1 MIRYS
6 KDMTP
11 TIPTLPH
18 AVSGELR
25 SLRSSVGALC
35 YYCAGPGPATSAR
48 PLLLIHS
55 INAAGS
61 AYEIRPLYEHYRA
74 TRPVYAPDLP
84 GFGFSER
91 SDREYTPRL
100 MTDAVLRMVEEIRRI
115 HGPAPIDALALSLAC
130 EFLARAAVEM
140 PDAFRTLA
148 LVSPTGF
155 DRRTPRSGPPG
166 SDRGMPWLRRLFRF
180 PLWDEGFFNLL
191 TTRASIRYFLQ
202 KTWGAKDIDEG
213 MLDYDC
219 ITTRQPGARYAPYW
233 FVSGFL
239 FSKDVSRIYESL
251 TMPVWMAHGERGDF
265 VDYRY
270 KSAVQGRPNW
280 TIRVFPTGALPHFE
294 VLDAFTRDYDAFLE
308 TRAA

>member
-1 MIRYS
+1 LG
-6 KDMTP
+6 TQ
-11 TIPTLPH
+11 
-18 AVSGELR
+18 
-25 SLRSSVGALC
+25 
-35 YYCAGPGPATSAR
+35 AR

-115 HGPAPIDALALSLAC
+115 HGPAPIDALALSLAS

-155 DRRTPRSGPPG
+155 DRGAPRYGAPG
-166 SDRGMPWLRRLFRF
+166 SHRGMPWLRRLFRF

-191 TTRASIRYFLQ
+191 TSRASIRFFLQ
-202 KTWGAKDIDEG
+202 KTWGSKDIDAG
-213 MLDYDC
+213 MLDYDR

-239 FSKDVSRIYESL
+239 FSDDVSRVYESL
-251 TMPVWMAHGERGDF
+251 AMPVWMAHGERGDF

-270 KSAVQGRPNW
+270 KTTLQGRPNW
-280 TIRVFPTGALPHFE
+280 TFRVFPTGALPHFE
-294 VLDAFTRDYDAFLE
+294 VRDAFTREYDAFLRGTE
-308 TRAA
+308 TVAHG